1 MTAGDVP
8 HGTRH
13 AIATEH
19 AMLLSTRSKP
29 THLLQLGLA
38 SLVAIV
44 AACSSPVL
52 AADGFPY
59 IAYVTQDE
67 TYVRSGPGGDFYPT
81 SQLKAGYAV
90 EVYRHDGDG
99 WCAIRPVEGSFS
111 LAPAHQLRILDS
123 RTAEVIAPHVPAR
136 VGTSLTDDRSAVQV
150 NLEHREMVQ
159 LAEQPT
165 PGKPW
170 VKIAPPAG
178 EFRWI
183 AARRLSKSPPT
194 EGAASSGNAAWRST
208 GDAANVQVA
217 QYTESEAVA
226 GSNPFAHLDAAL
238 GNNGATSP
246 LPANPAWHPNAVG
259 ASAPPAS
266 AAGLTKSADAVTV
279 VPGSPAAAQLPMS
292 APIAPGLIGE
302 NPPQSV
308 ATKQPRIRFEG
319 ISAPTGPFDSRVV
332 EMQLR
337 LSQIVVQSPT
347 TWQLGGLREEAAAL
361 LAQGDTP
368 ELRDQLRDLLDRIAT
383 FENVQSR
390 YRNAG
395 LTATPGALAASLPL
409 PPTASG
415 AAAQTPQQGMTGQ
428 SADVLARIRSDLGA
442 DGSITPTPGAPPAA
456 TDLAATDAKY
466 DAVGTLKPVVSKRAQ
481 APRFALVDDHG
492 DVVTFVTASPDVNL
506 QSYVGKRIGV
516 LGNRGFMPEYR
527 RAHVTASRITPLE
540 ERLVR

>member
-1 MTAGDVP
+1 
-8 HGTRH
+8 
-13 AIATEH
+13 
-19 AMLLSTRSKP
+19 MLLSMRPKP
-29 THLLQLGLA
+29 TNLLSLGLA

-44 AACSSPVL
+44 AACARPAL

-59 IAYVTQDE
+59 IAYVTQND

-81 SQLKAGYAV
+81 SQLKTGYAV

-123 RTAEVIAPHVPAR
+123 RTAEIIAPHVPAR

-150 NLEHREMVQ
+150 NLEQREMVQ
-159 LAEQPT
+159 LIEQPS
-165 PGKPW
+165 PGQPW

-183 AARRLSKSPPT
+183 AARRLAKSPPI

-208 GDAANVQVA
+208 GDAANVQAA
-217 QYTESEAVA
+217 QYTETEAA
-226 GSNPFAHLDAAL
+226 TGSNPFAHLDAAL
-238 GNNGATSP
+238 GNNGAASP

-266 AAGLTKSADAVTV
+266 AAALAKSADTMNV
-279 VPGSPAAAQLPMS
+279 VPGSPAAAQFPAA
-292 APIAPGLIGE
+292 APVAPGLIAD
-302 NPPQSV
+302 NSQQAF

-337 LSQIVVQSPT
+337 LSQIVVQPPT
-347 TWQLGGLREEAAAL
+347 TWQLGGLREEAATL
-361 LAQGDTP
+361 LAQGNSP

-383 FENVQSR
+383 FENVQAR

-395 LTATPGALAASLPL
+395 LTATPSALAAGSPL
-409 PPTASG
+409 MPTTGA
-415 AAAQTPQQGMTGQ
+415 AAAQTTQGMTGQ
-428 SADVLARIRSDLGA
+428 SSEVLARIRSDLGA
-442 DGSITPTPGAPPAA
+442 DSSITPTPGAAPAA
-456 TDLAATDAKY
+456 TELAATDAKY

-540 ERLVR
+540 ERMIR

>member
-1 MTAGDVP
+1 
-8 HGTRH
+8 
-13 AIATEH
+13 
-19 AMLLSTRSKP
+19 MLLSRRSSLKLI
-29 THLLQLGLA
+29 HLGLA
-38 SLVAIV
+38 SLVALV
-44 AACSSPVL
+44 ASIAQTSQ

-59 IAYVTQDE
+59 IAYVTQDD

-81 SQLKAGYAV
+81 SQLKVGYAV

-136 VGTSLTDDRSAVQV
+136 VGASLSNDRSAVQV

-159 LAEQPT
+159 LVEQPT
-165 PGKPW
+165 PGQPW

-194 EGAASSGNAAWRST
+194 EGAASNGNSTWRST
-208 GDAANVQVA
+208 GDAANVQHA
-217 QYTESEAVA
+217 QYTESEAA
-226 GSNPFAHLDAAL
+226 PGANPFAHLDAAL
-238 GNNGATSP
+238 GNNGAASP
-246 LPANPAWHPNAVG
+246 LPANPAWRPNAVG

-266 AAGLTKSADAVTV
+266 AAGLTKSADAMTV
-279 VPGSPAAAQLPMS
+279 VPGSPAAAQIPTA
-292 APIAPGLIGE
+292 APVAPGLIADNSQQPLG
-302 NPPQSV
+302 
-308 ATKQPRIRFEG
+308 AKQPRIRFEG

-361 LAQGDTP
+361 LAQGDSP

-383 FENVQSR
+383 FENVQTR

-395 LTATPGALAASLPL
+395 LTTPSALAASSPL
-409 PPTASG
+409 PPTAG
-415 AAAQTPQQGMTGQ
+415 AATAQTPQGMTGQ
-428 SADVLARIRSDLGA
+428 SSEVLARIRSDLGA
-442 DGSITPTPGAPPAA
+442 DSSITPTPGAAPAA
-456 TDLAATDAKY
+456 TELAATDAKY

-540 ERLVR
+540 ERMIR